1 MLDEDFDP
9 DHRELCADGNCTG
22 VLGPDGK
29 CKACGLQGDV
39 PTPYREGQPAP
50 LFKGEEPEPEAK
62 AAPDDDDHAG
72 FDEDRRLCADGSCTG
87 LVSSDGK
94 CKLCGKPA
102 EAPDAS

>member
-50 LFKGEEPEPEAK
+50 LFKG
-62 AAPDDDDHAG
+62 
-72 FDEDRRLCADGSCTG
+72 
-87 LVSSDGK
+87 
-94 CKLCGKPA
+94 
-102 EAPDAS
+102 